1 MMDDKQTIRLCL
13 IGSVICIIAIYFLA
27 LQVGSQSV
35 KVGEITGDFAGR
47 AVNVTGDVSNLYLH
61 KNGHI
66 FFNLKEGQSRIRV
79 VIWES
84 IVEQLAYS
92 GVNISKIKNG
102 NRVQIVGTVEMY
114 QGEPEI
120 IPLRAQVMF
129 V

>member
-1 MMDDKQTIRLCL
+1 MNDKQIIRLCL
-13 IGSVICIIAIYFLA
+13 AGSVLSIIAIYFIG

-47 AVNVTGDVSNLYLH
+47 AVNVTGEVANLYFH

-66 FFNLKEGQSRIRV
+66 FFNLKDEDSKIRV
-79 VIWES
+79 VVWES
-84 IVEQLAYS
+84 VVEQLGHS
-92 GVNISKIKNG
+92 GVNISQIRNG
-102 NRVQIVGTVEMY
+102 DRIQIVGNVEIY

-120 IPLRAQVMF
+120 IPLRAQVRF